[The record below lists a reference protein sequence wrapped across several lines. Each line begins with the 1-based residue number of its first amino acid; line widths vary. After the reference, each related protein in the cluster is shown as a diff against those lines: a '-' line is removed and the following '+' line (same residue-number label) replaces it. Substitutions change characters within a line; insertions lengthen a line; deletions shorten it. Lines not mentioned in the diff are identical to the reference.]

1 MLILPTESSKNLA
14 HRVAEHIG
22 AKVVNVEKKV
32 FPDGEIYVRAMQ
44 PLDGSVVVMGNSYP
58 NDSFIELLFL
68 QDLASE
74 SSNITTVVPYFGYSR
89 QDRRFL
95 NGECIAAKSVANL
108 LETKCDSI
116 ITVNLHKDYVRDY
129 FTRAKAINLLPSR
142 EIAGTGIGADIV
154 LSPDIGSFYLA
165 EAVARD
171 IDAKASHFDKKRISS
186 TEIISS
192 LDEDVD
198 GMSVLLVDDIIS
210 TGTTIIKSCETLRAR
225 GAKRIDVTCV
235 HGLFLRGSERMVN
248 QCDSVNASDTIES
261 ELSDYTV
268 SKLIADALLELE
280 DV

>member
-1 MLILPTESSKNLA
+1 MLILPTENSKNLA

-22 AKVVNVEKKV
+22 AKVVDVEKKV

-44 PLDGSVVVMGNSYP
+44 PLDGGVVVMGNSYP

-74 SSNITTVVPYFGYSR
+74 SSNITTVVPYFGYAR

-95 NGECIAAKSVANL
+95 DGECIAAKSVANL

-171 IDAKASHFDKKRISS
+171 IDAKASHFDKKRVSS

-225 GAKRIDVTCV
+225 GAERIDVTCV
-235 HGLFLRGSERMVN
+235 HGLFLRGSERLVN
-248 QCDSVNASDTIES
+248 HCDSVNASDTIES
-261 ELSDYTV
+261 EMSDYTV